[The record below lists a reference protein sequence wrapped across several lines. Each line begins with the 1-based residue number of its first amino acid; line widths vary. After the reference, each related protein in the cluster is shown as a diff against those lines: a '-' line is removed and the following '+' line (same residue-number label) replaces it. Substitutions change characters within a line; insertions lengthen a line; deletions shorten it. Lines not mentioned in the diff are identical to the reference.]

1 MSIPYTYWQ
10 DPADGMWLGYWND
23 YPDHMTQGYSFDEL
37 LFMLRDLR
45 SFINSGEIGEEPK
58 HCGVMEFA

>member
-23 YPDHMTQGYSFDEL
+23 YPDHMTQGHDLPEL
-37 LFMLRDLR
+37 QYMLRDLR
-45 SFINSGEIGEEPK
+45 TFIDSGEFNEAPRQ
-58 HCGVMEFA
+58 CGVMEFA